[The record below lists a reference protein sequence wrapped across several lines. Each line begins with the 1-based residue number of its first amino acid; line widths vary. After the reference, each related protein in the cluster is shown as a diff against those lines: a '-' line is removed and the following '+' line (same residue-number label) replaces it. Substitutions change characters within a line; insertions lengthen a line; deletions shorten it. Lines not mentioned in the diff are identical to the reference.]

1 MGAPIGRE
9 GGIMPLILE
18 DARTLLRTLIRSID
32 RKAEFTVSV
41 QEGDPPGV
49 VVALALRKNRTTVF
63 IPADQMEAA
72 AQDSM
77 RRSQLRITLKR
88 AIDRMMFTSTPIAST
103 KLVRGAVVEGGFFR
117 AQQGGRGG
125 RR

>member
-1 MGAPIGRE
+1 
-9 GGIMPLILE
+9 MPLILE

-49 VVALALRKNRTTVF
+49 AVTLALRKNRTTVF

-72 AQDSM
+72 GQDSM
-77 RRSQLRITLKR
+77 RRSQLRIVLKR

-103 KLVRGAVVEGGFFR
+103 KLTRGAVVEGGFFR
-117 AQQGGRGG
+117 AQQGGRSG